1 MIGGFIFMVKD
12 KVIIITGAASGI
24 GKETALKLTEGGAK
38 LVLSDI
44 NEDALKTV
52 LKDVEK
58 LGGDAVIKKTD
69 VAKKEEIQEL
79 IDFAVEKFNTLHGM
93 FNNAGIG
100 AMTPFLELG
109 EEEYNQMVQ
118 INQNSVFYGM
128 QYAGK
133 KMIELGIKNGVIVN
147 TASIYGFVGAAGSSH
162 YNMAKAAVVSLT
174 KSGAQAL
181 TPQGIRV
188 VGVAPGFT
196 KTAILE
202 AAPDEMLEALKDAHM
217 RGHLLEADE
226 IAYVVRFLFSD
237 ESRAING
244 STVLCDDGFLAFK

>member
-1 MIGGFIFMVKD
+1 MVKD

>member
-1 MIGGFIFMVKD
+1 MVKD

-24 GKETALKLTEGGAK
+24 GKETAFKLTESGAK

-44 NEDALKTV
+44 NEKALKGV
-52 LKDVEK
+52 LQDVEK
-58 LGGDAVIKKTD
+58 MGGEAFTKKAD
-69 VAKKEEIQEL
+69 VSNPEEIQDL
-79 IDFAVEKFNTLHGM
+79 INFTVEKFGTLNGM

-100 AMTPFLELG
+100 AMKPFLDLDSKDYE
-109 EEEYNQMVQ
+109 QMVQ

-128 QYAGK
+128 QYAGQ
-133 KMIELGIKNGVIVN
+133 KMISLGVKNGVIVN
-147 TASIYGFVGAAGSSH
+147 TASIYGFIGAAMSSH

-174 KSGAQAL
+174 KSGAQAM
-181 TPQGIRV
+181 TKEGVRV

-217 RGHLLEADE
+217 RGYLLEADE

-244 STVLCDDGFLAFK
+244 STVLCDDGFLSFK

>member
-1 MIGGFIFMVKD
+1 MVKD

-24 GKETALKLTEGGAK
+24 GKEAAYKLTEGGAK

-44 NEDALKTV
+44 NEKALKEV
-52 LKDVEK
+52 LKEVEN
-58 LGGDAVIKKTD
+58 LGGEAVIKKTD

-79 IDFAVEKFNTLHGM
+79 VDFAVEKFNTLHGM

-100 AMTPFLELG
+100 AMTPFLELSD
-109 EEEYNQMVQ
+109 EEYQQMVQ

-128 QYAGK
+128 QYAGN

-174 KSGAQAL
+174 KSGAQAM
-181 TPQGIRV
+181 TPQGVRV